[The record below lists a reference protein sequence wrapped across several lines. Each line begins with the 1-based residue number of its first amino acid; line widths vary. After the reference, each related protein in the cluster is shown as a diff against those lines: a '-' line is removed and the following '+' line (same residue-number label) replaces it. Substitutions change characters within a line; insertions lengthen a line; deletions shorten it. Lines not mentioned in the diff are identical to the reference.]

1 MPVADGRLLSRQI
14 RSTSLL
20 RNRDSAGYA
29 AFTGQVNCFEGLPR
43 KSSKGVRHLTV
54 SQSDTGRRGEKP
66 KVRERIMEKELGK
79 LAP

>member
-1 MPVADGRLLSRQI
+1 MPVAGSRVWGRQI
-14 RSTSLL
+14 RLTLT
-20 RNRDSAGYA
+20 RDLAGYA
-29 AFTGQVNCFEGLPR
+29 ALTGQVNCFKGLPR
-43 KSSKGVRHLTV
+43 KASKGVCILTV

>member
-1 MPVADGRLLSRQI
+1 MPVAVGRVSGRQI
-14 RSTSLL
+14 RPVSLV
-20 RNRDSAGYA
+20 RIRDTAGYA

-43 KSSKGVRHLTV
+43 KASKGVCILTV